1 MPTSDAQSALAAALD
16 RLWVQFLPQ
25 IRERIEILEKSAQA
39 FAAGRLTMEQH
50 ELASAAAHKLA
61 GVLGTFGFTR
71 GTVLARELEIEYAR
85 DTGPS
90 PELAQQ
96 LTVAAAELRAM
107 IDSRK

>member
-61 GVLGTFGFTR
+61 GCWNFRLHAWHGAGTRTGDRVRAGYRSQSRVGSTANGCRR
-71 GTVLARELEIEYAR
+71 GVAR
-85 DTGPS
+85 DDRFT
-90 PELAQQ
+90 
-96 LTVAAAELRAM
+96 
-107 IDSRK
+107 